1 MIQIVFKPEK
11 APVVKGEAL
20 YRAVFDQ
27 REDLFLVRAKN
38 AAEAERKTMIV
49 FRHELRGKLLDF
61 NADDFPSYE
70 RKEDNGKDNGK
81 GKEEEGSEA
90 AEGGGTEDPAPPR
103 EEA

>member
-20 YRAVFDQ
+20 YKAVFNQ
-27 REDLFLVRAKN
+27 SEGIFLVRARN

-49 FRHELRGKLLDF
+49 MRHELTGKLIDF

-70 RKEDNGKDNGK
+70 RKDNG
-81 GKEEEGSEA
+81 EEDKPLPSDDRAEA
-90 AEGGGTEDPAPPR
+90 DRAFHEVAPLPPSLV
-103 EEA
+103 